1 MESKLQE
8 LTSRIYNE
16 GIEKANKE
24 AAEIL
29 ESAQKEADKILENAK
44 KEAEK
49 LQEKTKQETDE
60 LRKNVENE
68 VKMSARQSMAA
79 IKQQITGLVTTK
91 LTKEPVKDAVK
102 DKDFIKKII
111 ETVIKNWEPKSG
123 EGIDLTLILPK
134 EDQKTLGAH
143 FEGKTH
149 ELLKAELKVEFDDKM
164 SGGFR
169 IGPGDKSYVLSFTDE
184 DFENF
189 FKNYLRPRT
198 TKLLYGGE

>member
-16 GIEKANKE
+16 GIEKANQE
-24 AAEIL
+24 AAE
-29 ESAQKEADKILENAK
+29 ILENAK

-49 LQEKTKQETDE
+49 IVETAKKEAEKIQEQTRHETDE
-60 LRKNVENE
+60 LRKNVGNE
-68 VKMSARQSMAA
+68 VKMSARQSIAA
-79 IKQQITGLVTTK
+79 IKQQITGLITASLV
-91 LTKEPVKDAVK
+91 KEPVKAAVS
-102 DKDFIKKII
+102 DKDFLKKII
-111 ETVIKNWEPKSG
+111 EAVIKNWDPKSG
-123 EGIDLTLILPK
+123 AGLDLAVILPK
-134 EDQKTLGAH
+134 EDEKTLGSY
-143 FEGKTH
+143 FQNKTH
-149 ELLKAELKVEFDDKM
+149 ELLKGGLKVEFDDKM

-184 DFENF
+184 DFGNF

>member
-24 AAEIL
+24 AAIIL
-29 ESAQKEADKILENAK
+29 ENAQKEADMIVENAK
-44 KEAEK
+44 KEAQR
-49 LQEKTKQETDE
+49 LQETARHETE
-60 LRKNVENE
+60 EMRKNVASE
-68 VKMSARQSMAA
+68 VQMSARQSISA
-79 IKQQITGLVTTK
+79 IKQQITSMVTTR
-91 LTKEPVKDAVK
+91 LVAEPVREAFK
-102 DKDFIKKII
+102 DKDFVKSII
-111 ETVIKNWEPKSG
+111 ETVIKNWDPKSG
-123 EGIDLTLILPK
+123 GIDLALTLPK
-134 EDQKTLGAH
+134 EDAAKLGSYFETKTRETLN
-143 FEGKTH
+143 GK
-149 ELLKAELKVEFDDKM
+149 LKVDFDDKM

-169 IGPGDKSYVLSFTDE
+169 IGPGDKSYVLSFTEE